1 MKKLFLLLLPLVL
14 AGLVFGGYL
23 LYSGRTTGKGALQV
37 TSVPQSNVYLNG
49 KLIGKTPLCKCELPD
64 MLDVGN
70 YTIRLEPTDKDLLP
84 FEEKVPIGKSI
95 LTVVDRTFGKGGTS
109 EGSVITL
116 LPVDDKKSVE
126 LLLLSFPDKSDI
138 FLDNNP
144 FGQTPTLQKNVTES
158 DHEVKLIKQGYKD
171 KAIRIRTV
179 AGYKLVATVYL
190 GIDENLSSS
199 SASASPSASPTP
211 STGPSTTPSP
221 SPKIS
226 GKVTPTPTLKP
237 GSKVSPTPTGPS
249 VTILQTPTGFL
260 RVRAEAS
267 VSSAE
272 IARVTPGETYP
283 LEDES
288 TGWYQIKL
296 TDGKLGW
303 VSSQYAEKQ

>member
-199 SASASPSASPTP
+199 SASASPSA
-211 STGPSTTPSP
+211 
-221 SPKIS
+221 KIS